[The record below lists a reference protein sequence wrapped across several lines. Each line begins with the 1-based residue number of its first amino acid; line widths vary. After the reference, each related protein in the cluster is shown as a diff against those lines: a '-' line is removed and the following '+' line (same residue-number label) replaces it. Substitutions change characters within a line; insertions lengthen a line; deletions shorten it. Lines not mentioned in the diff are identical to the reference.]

1 MSWRTTVGYRK
12 AGEGWVV
19 AITADHVKALVKR
32 HMEGDE
38 EGFYAVARQVAARAA
53 REGKNVFA
61 SDLKELIDSATSR
74 GVAPQ
79 ARTVPLQQPRGE
91 LAGLMSVAYPD
102 VGLSAMTLTDEIR
115 SRLERTITEQ
125 RRAEELMERGL
136 TPIHRLLLLGPPG
149 TGKSMSASALAF
161 ELKLPLFTIQ
171 LDVLISKYMGETAAK
186 LRLVFDAI
194 AETRG
199 VFLFD
204 EFDAL
209 GAHRTATNDVGE
221 VRRIL
226 NSFLQLLEYASP
238 LSLIVAATNHPN
250 LLDTALNRRF
260 DLVVEYARPDS
271 GDALSVIKRR
281 LSLLDTKGV
290 KWEQVAGHT
299 KELSHAELVRAAE
312 AAAKQVVLAGRK
324 RVTTTSLVE
333 SLRERRRIGND

>member
-1 MSWRTTVGYRK
+1 
-12 AGEGWVV
+12 V
-19 AITADHVKALVKR
+19 AITADHVKALIKR
-32 HMEGDE
+32 HMDGDE

-74 GVAPQ
+74 SAAPQ

-102 VGLSAMTLTDEIR
+102 IGLAAMTLTNDIR
-115 SRLERTITEQ
+115 GRLERAVTEQ
-125 RRAEELMERGL
+125 RRAGELIEKGL

-149 TGKSMSASALAF
+149 TGKSMTASALAF

-194 AETRG
+194 ADTRG

-209 GAHRTATNDVGE
+209 GAQRTATNDVGE
-221 VRRIL
+221 VRRVL
-226 NSFLQLLEYASP
+226 NSFLQFLEHASP
-238 LSLIVAATNHPN
+238 HSLIVAATNHPK
-250 LLDTALNRRF
+250 LLDAALNRRF
-260 DLVVEYARPDS
+260 DLVVEYAMPDEA
-271 GDALSVIKRR
+271 DALDVVKRR
-281 LSLLDTKGV
+281 LSSLDTRGV
-290 KWEQVAGHT
+290 QWESIAQHT
-299 KELSHAELVRAAE
+299 KDLSHAELVRAAE
-312 AAAKQVVLAGRK
+312 AAAKQSVLAGRK
-324 RVTTTSLVE
+324 RLSTAALIE
-333 SLRERRRIGND
+333 SLRERRRIVYD